1 MKILVTGAA
10 GFIGCHLTR
19 ALLDGGHEVV
29 GIDSLNGYY
38 DVRLK
43 YARLA
48 TLGIT
53 ADEFVDG
60 EDYGSAEYPS
70 LRFRRLHI
78 EDREGMERLFA
89 DGHFDAVVNLAAQAG
104 VRYSLEN
111 PYAYIESNITG
122 FVTLLECCRRYPVRH
137 LVYASS
143 SSVYGGNKKVPFSEA
158 DDVNTPVSLYAATK
172 RSDELIAQ
180 TYARLY
186 KIPSTGLRFF
196 TVYGEWGR
204 PDMAPMLFT
213 RAILDGRPL
222 KVFNHGDMA
231 RDFTYVG
238 DIVEGIVRLLDK
250 APDGDIPT
258 DIFNI
263 GCGHPVQLLD
273 FIRTLETA
281 LGRKAVL
288 DMQPMQAGD
297 VPRTYADTSKL
308 ARKTGYSPQTD
319 LKEGIGRFVGWYMSD
334 ENPLRGR

>member
-1 MKILVTGAA
+1 MKVLVTGAA
-10 GFIGCHLTR
+10 GFIGSRLMH
-19 ALLDGGHEVV
+19 ALLDGGAEVV
-29 GIDSLNGYY
+29 GIDSLNDYY

-48 TLGIT
+48 ALGVA
-53 ADEFVDG
+53 ADEFVYG
-60 EDYGSAEYPS
+60 EELRSAKYPS
-70 LRFRRLHI
+70 LRFRTLRI
-78 EDREGMERLFA
+78 EDRDGMERLFA
-89 DGHFDAVVNLAAQAG
+89 EGGFDIVVNLAAQAG

-111 PYAYIESNITG
+111 PYAYIESNIAG

-143 SSVYGGNKKVPFSEA
+143 SSVYGGNEKVPFSEE

-172 RSDELIAQ
+172 RSDELIAR

-238 DIVEGIVRLLDK
+238 DIVEGVVRLLDK

-297 VPRTYADTSKL
+297 VPRTYADTLKL
-308 ARKTGYSPQTD
+308 VRKTGYCPQTD
-319 LKEGIGRFVGWYMSD
+319 LRTGIGRFVEWYMSD
-334 ENPLRGR
+334 ENPLRD

>member
-1 MKILVTGAA
+1 MKVLVTGAA
-10 GFIGCHLTR
+10 GFIGSRLMH
-19 ALLDGGHEVV
+19 ALLDGGAEVV
-29 GIDSLNGYY
+29 GIDSLNDYY

-48 TLGIT
+48 ALGVA
-53 ADEFVDG
+53 ADEFVYG
-60 EDYGSAEYPS
+60 EELRSAKYPS
-70 LRFRRLHI
+70 LRFRTLRI
-78 EDREGMERLFA
+78 EDRDGMERLFA
-89 DGHFDAVVNLAAQAG
+89 EGGFDIVVNLAAQAG

-111 PYAYIESNITG
+111 PYAYIESNIAG
-122 FVTLLECCRRYPVRH
+122 FVTLLECCRHYPVRH

-143 SSVYGGNKKVPFSEA
+143 SSVYGGNEKVPFSEE
-158 DDVNTPVSLYAATK
+158 DDVNMPVSLYAATK
-172 RSDELIAQ
+172 RSDELIAR

-222 KVFNHGDMA
+222 KVFNYGDMA

-238 DIVEGIVRLLDK
+238 DIVEGVVRLLDK

-273 FIRTLETA
+273 FIRTLESA
-281 LGRKAVL
+281 LGHKAVL

-308 ARKTGYSPQTD
+308 ARKTGYCPQTD
-319 LKEGIGRFVGWYMSD
+319 LRAGIGRFVEWYMSD
-334 ENPLRGR
+334 ENPLRD